1 LTVLVDDG
9 TAANGN
15 DTPTPARA
23 NTTTYTPSGPPLLD
37 NDEANTL
44 QNFFDNPNNLDPA
57 FAPAQNVNF
66 QGDAG
71 NYTDNSSGL
80 DWLRNMAAQ
89 QAKLNN
95 DARPGSQQQQQHQTN
110 LRQQRNNYGN
120 SAVPQANMTT
130 ASADDYAAAQL
141 LIGNQD
147 GRYNN
152 SLPYDISQLNGYNYP
167 DVGQNNNASP
177 YNFNTTPYVQPQ
189 QRYPDGSTRGL
200 NFAAEGTGFR
210 GSYPTTALGESEET
224 ALQQLSALA
233 EQHNAAIE
241 AQTLKRDRG
250 EDDSDLKDN
259 EEGAGGS
266 RKRLRGDV
274 DDTEFDPTNIVSNI
288 ITNIVPR
295 RPTKSSTPIN
305 RRKSPSLG
313 DGSKS
318 ARENLSEEQKRS
330 NHIYSEQ
337 KRRNL
342 IRHGFDDL
350 TKLVPELRAGGFSKS
365 NALSE
370 TTKFVKRL
378 MEENEE
384 LKVHVKA
391 FDNG

>member
-1 LTVLVDDG
+1 MSARTN
-9 TAANGN
+9 AA
-15 DTPTPARA
+15 
-23 NTTTYTPSGPPLLD
+23 TYTPSGPPLLD

-57 FAPAQNVNF
+57 FAPAQNANF
-66 QGDAG
+66 QSDAG
-71 NYTDNSSGL
+71 SYTDNSSGV
-80 DWLRNMAAQ
+80 DWLRNMVAQ

-95 DARPGSQQQQQHQTN
+95 DIRPGSQQQQQQQQQQTN
-110 LRQQRNNYGN
+110 LRQQRNNYG
-120 SAVPQANMTT
+120 AATVPQANMTT

-141 LIGNQD
+141 LIGNQE
-147 GRYNN
+147 GRYNT

-177 YNFNTTPYVQPQ
+177 YNFNGTPYGQPQ
-189 QRYPDGSTRGL
+189 QRYPDGSSRGL
-200 NFAAEGTGFR
+200 NFGTDGTSFR
-210 GSYPTTALGESEET
+210 GSYPTTTLGESEET

-250 EDDSDLKDN
+250 EDDSDLKDDG
-259 EEGAGGS
+259 EGVGGA
-266 RKRLRGDV
+266 RKRQRGDE
-274 DDTEFDPTNIVSNI
+274 DDTDFDPANSGG
-288 ITNIVPR
+288 R
-295 RPTKSSTPIN
+295 RQPAKSSTPVN
-305 RRKSPSLG
+305 RRKSPTLG
-313 DGSKS
+313 DGGKS
-318 ARENLSEEQKRS
+318 ARENLSEEQKRN
-330 NHIYSEQ
+330 NHIHSEQ

-342 IRHGFDDL
+342 IRRGFDEL
-350 TKLVPELRAGGFSKS
+350 NKLVPELRAGGFSKS